1 VPDHT
6 ALIDTPVKFEHDLAR
21 PVVIDEL
28 ELANIA
34 WQSWDPEA
42 EARRLQARQ
51 TKVNGNNRV
60 RGA

>member
-1 VPDHT
+1 MPDHT

-34 WQSWDPEA
+34 CNRGILKPRPEGSKLGK
-42 EARRLQARQ
+42 R
-51 TKVNGNNRV
+51 K
-60 RGA
+60 

>member
-1 VPDHT
+1 MPDHT

-34 WQSWDPEA
+34 WQLWDPEA
-42 EARRLQARQ
+42 MAAEGSKLGKR
-51 TKVNGNNRV
+51 NNRV

>member
-34 WQSWDPEA
+34 CNRGPEA